1 MNTYKCDDGNAEVEI
16 TADSAQDAA
25 EEYVS
30 DGDWGEIESTTW
42 INVYVQEVNKDREDV
57 GGRERC
63 KVVLH
68 PKVPSCT
75 QDEHDWQSPHSIVGG
90 LKENPGVHGHGG
102 GVTIAEV
109 CMHCGCER
117 VTDTWAQ
124 DPVTGEQGLESVKYT
139 PRKYQ
144 DEVTSLNEE
153 SEIGVDS

>member
-1 MNTYKCDDGNAEVEI
+1 VEI
-16 TADSAQDAA
+16 TANSAQDAA

-90 LKENPGVHGHGG
+90 LKENPGVH
-102 GVTIAEV
+102 
-109 CMHCGCER
+109 
-117 VTDTWAQ
+117 DTWAQ

>member
-16 TADSAQDAA
+16 TADSAQEAA

-42 INVYVQEVNKDREDV
+42 INVYVQETKDGEDV
-57 GGRERC
+57 GRRERC
-63 KVVLH
+63 KVGLH
-68 PKVPSCT
+68 PKDPSCT
-75 QDEHDWQSPHSIVGG
+75 QDEHDWQAPHSIVGG

-124 DPVTGEQGLESVKYT
+124 DPETGEQGLESVKYT
-139 PRKYQ
+139 PRKYE
-144 DEVTSLNEE
+144 DEVASLNEE
-153 SEIGVDS
+153 TEVGVDS